1 MPHLSAL
8 LEAASPGKRAI
19 LTSALRL
26 FAARG
31 VDAVSVRDIA
41 ALSGF
46 TNPALF
52 RHFASKDDLA
62 RVLFEACYEQLVEA
76 IEAAA
81 EAAEPRAWLRAVLE
95 EIARSPESVH
105 FVLENVRR
113 YWGGLPQALQARSL
127 PAQIMRWL
135 GRAQGAGG
143 VRPDLDLQLA
153 GTVVYGALAQIARS
167 AHVRKTALDPDAMAR
182 ELADLLVRGFGPGG

>member
-1 MPHLSAL
+1 MPDLSAL

-62 RVLFEACYEQLVEA
+62 RVLFEACYVQLVEA
-76 IEAAA
+76 VEAAA
-81 EAAEPRAWLRAVLE
+81 EDDEPRAWLAAVLRE
-95 EIARSPESVH
+95 VARSPAAVH
-105 FVLENVRR
+105 FVLDNVRR
-113 YWGGLPQALQARSL
+113 YWGALPEALQARGL
-127 PAQIMRWL
+127 PAHILRWFEREQGL
-135 GRAQGAGG
+135 GR
-143 VRPDLDLQLA
+143 VRPGLDLQLA

-167 AHVRKTALDPDAMAR
+167 AHIRKTALDPDAMAR
-182 ELADLLVRGFGPGG
+182 DLADLLVRGFGPGG

>member
-31 VDAVSVRDIA
+31 VEAVSVRDIA
-41 ALSGF
+41 AMSGF
-46 TNPALF
+46 SNPALF
-52 RHFASKDDLA
+52 RHFASKEEMG

-76 IEAAA
+76 IEAAT
-81 EAAEPRAWLRAVLE
+81 EAGEPPAWLTAVLD

-127 PAQIMRWL
+127 PAKIMRWL
-135 GRAQGAGG
+135 EQEQGAGG
-143 VRPDLDLQLA
+143 VRPDLCLQLA
-153 GTVVYGALAQIARS
+153 GTVVYGAVAQIARS
-167 AHVRKTALDPDAMAR
+167 AHVRKTAIDPDALAR
-182 ELADLLVRGFGPGG
+182 DLADLWLKGFGS